1 MVWKNTTATAYTIID
16 QGLMSSWN
24 TYTIAESGAIALNVS
39 MAATAIISL
48 LF

>member
-1 MVWKNTTATAYTIID
+1 MIWKAATAPAFTIVD

-24 TYTIAESGAIALNVS
+24 TYTIADSGAIALNVS